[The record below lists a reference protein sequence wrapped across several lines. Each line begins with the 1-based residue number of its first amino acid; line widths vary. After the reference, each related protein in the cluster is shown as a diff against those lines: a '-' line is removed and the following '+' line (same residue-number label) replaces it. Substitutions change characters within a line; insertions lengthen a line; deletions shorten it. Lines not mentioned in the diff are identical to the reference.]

1 MPTDEEYISEEDF
14 VFKNVGKGYLFFPSG
29 LGYRNASS
37 GLIPANAPLIFQ
49 LELHLVKMIDTDSDS
64 LSDKEEVVIDASGNV
79 TFIDTDSDGYSDHL
93 DKDDDDDGKLTIDE
107 VASRNGSQR
116 SKLLR
121 RTVFSHKT
129 LSIDRV
135 LCVLILKEVI
145 FSECF

>member
-1 MPTDEEYISEEDF
+1 M
-14 VFKNVGKGYLFFPSG
+14 KNTSVKKTSFLKMWAKAILFFPSG

-37 GLIPANAPLIFQ
+37 SLIPANAPLIFQ

-107 VASRNGSQR
+107 VAAGTDPKDPNS
-116 SKLLR
+116 
-121 RTVFSHKT
+121 
-129 LSIDRV
+129 
-135 LCVLILKEVI
+135 
-145 FSECF
+145 